1 MRTVR
6 HAFTLIELLVAI
18 AIIAI
23 LIALLLPAVQAAREA
38 ARATQCRNNT
48 KQIVLALHNYHD
60 RMNVFPSGWTAEQP
74 RNHHGWGWGAMILPE
89 LEQSALFNALS
100 MAEPITSNNNK
111 PVLMTQVSTYLCPS
125 DPFSQTATVRVQ
137 EPEFFRGLGDSAFF
151 FHPPPPKLFE
161 VAKSNY
167 AAVFGSNSI
176 VADPAG
182 GNGIFCRNSAVRLRD
197 ITDGTSTTAIIG
209 ERRPTQRQGKGFDG
223 SLVVDIDIVDL
234 TLWIGAIPWS
244 TDADLRTTGTG
255 FVPPNSTDRSFPGFN
270 SAHPGR
276 LFFALADGSVRS
288 ISPTVDMTVYE
299 ALMTRSGGES
309 IGEF

>member
-1 MRTVR
+1 MQKVR
-6 HAFTLIELLVAI
+6 RAFTLIELLVVI

-23 LIALLLPAVQAAREA
+23 LLAFLLPAVQQAREA
-38 ARATQCRNNT
+38 ARATQCRNNA

-60 RMNVFPSGWTAEQP
+60 RMNVFPSGWTAQQYT
-74 RNHHGWGWGAMILPE
+74 NYYGWGWGSMILPE

-100 MAEPITSNNNK
+100 MAESITSNNNK
-111 PVLMTQVSTYLCPS
+111 PVLMTQLSTYSCPS
-125 DPFSQTATVRVQ
+125 DPFPQTATVRVQ
-137 EPEFFRGLGDSAFF
+137 EPEYLPRFPASAIF

-197 ITDGTSTTAIIG
+197 ITDGTSMTAMIG
-209 ERRPTQRQGKGFDG
+209 ERRPTKRMGQGFDG
-223 SLVVDIDIVDL
+223 MQFVSVEIVDL

-276 LFFALADGSVRS
+276 LFFGLADGSVQS
-288 ISPTVDMTVYE
+288 IASSIDMTVYE
-299 ALMTRSGGES
+299 AFMTRGGGET

>member
-1 MRTVR
+1 MRNVR
-6 HAFTLIELLVAI
+6 RAFTLIELLVVIGIIAVLI
-18 AIIAI
+18 AI
-23 LIALLLPAVQAAREA
+23 LLPAVQAAREA

-60 RMNVFPSGWTAEQP
+60 RMNVFPSGWTAEQE
-74 RNHHGWGWGAMILPE
+74 RHRHGWGWATMILPE
-89 LEQSALFNALS
+89 LEQSALCNGLS

-111 PVLMTQVSTYLCPS
+111 PVLTVQVSTYLCPS
-125 DPFSQTATVRVQ
+125 DPFPQVATVRVQ
-137 EPEFFRGLGDSAFF
+137 EPELIPGLGASAFF

-161 VAKSNY
+161 AAKSNY

-176 VADPAG
+176 VADPEN
-182 GNGIFCRNSAVRLRD
+182 GNGTFGRNSAVRLRD
-197 ITDGTSTTAIIG
+197 ITDGTSMTAMIG
-209 ERRPTQRQGKGFDG
+209 ERRPTRRPGRAFDG
-223 SLVVDIDIVDL
+223 SQLVDIEIVDL

-255 FVPPNSTDRSFPGFN
+255 LVPPNSTDRSFPGFN

-276 LFFALADGSVRS
+276 LFFGLADGSVRS
-288 ISPTVDMTVYE
+288 ITPSVDMAVYQ
-299 ALMTRSGGES
+299 ALMTRDGGES

>member
-6 HAFTLIELLVAI
+6 HALTLIELLVVI

-74 RNHHGWGWGAMILPE
+74 RNHHGWGWGTMILPE
-89 LEQSALFNALS
+89 LEQSALFNVLA

-125 DPFSQTATVRVQ
+125 DPFPQTATVRVQ
-137 EPEFFRGLGDSAFF
+137 EPEFFPPFDATAIF

-161 VAKSNY
+161 VSKSNY
-167 AAVFGSNSI
+167 AAVFGSTSI

-197 ITDGTSTTAIIG
+197 ITDGTSMTAMIG
-209 ERRPTQRQGKGFDG
+209 ERRPTRRQGRGFDG
-223 SLVVDIDIVDL
+223 SSVVDIEIVDL

-255 FVPPNSTDRSFPGFN
+255 LVPPNSTDRSFPGFN